1 MSASQLSRLL
11 PLPDGE
17 LKQVLDYAATLS
29 KPEAAE
35 HFRNLLGES
44 PEAVDFIASFNAK
57 RQDPK
62 AKAKASANANAASSA
77 NTATAATEPVRPWQG
92 ANPVPKPARRPKK
105 PKAQLHT
112 PAPRQVTDAGPAPG
126 TAYNKNTESDYIP
139 RRPSPA
145 VTASGSGTPTRSSP
159 SATPPPPQAS
169 KPKPL
174 PPSAAGHLISDIR
187 SSSSKPKPKSTP
199 SSSRSSTPAPPKAQ
213 APAKVQVQIA
223 GGTAMHGAST
233 ALADLDDAIRALE
246 ATTNPSLSLS
256 PADNASRRCNCVA
269 ARHPLLAAAPNCLR
283 CGKVVCVREGLGPCT
298 FCGAPLLGPG
308 EVQSMIR
315 ELRAERG
322 REKQAADRQA
332 HRKPDVARTPAPFAK
347 PREVPSEEAGGGGG
361 NEARAKALEHRDRLL
376 GFQAQNAQRTTVRD
390 EAADFDVSGAVA
402 GFGSNI
408 WATPEDRAR
417 ELRRQQKVL
426 REMEWNARPEYEKRR
441 QVVSIDLVGGKV
453 VRKMAAIERP
463 STPEEDEDEKGP
475 ALEEISANRGG
486 GGGGGGGGGT
496 GGAFSKNPLLGSLI
510 KPVFD
515 AKGKGAQ
522 LEGRKPGATRWRRLQ
537 DDLDNNEAV
546 ILDGGAYGGGKSEE
560 ALSSTVDEPG
570 CG

>member
-29 KPEAAE
+29 KPEAVE

-44 PEAVDFIASFNAK
+44 PEAVDFISSFNAK

-62 AKAKASANANAASSA
+62 AKAASSA
-77 NTATAATEPVRPWQG
+77 AATTATEPVRPWHG
-92 ANPVPKPARRPKK
+92 ANPVPKTAKRSKK

-126 TAYNKNTESDYIP
+126 TVYSKNVESDYIP
-139 RRPSPA
+139 RRGASPA
-145 VTASGSGTPTRSSP
+145 SASASGSGTPARSSP
-159 SATPPPPQAS
+159 VPQQQQNFATPPPPQAP

-174 PPSAAGHLISDIR
+174 PPSAAGHLISDMR
-187 SSSSKPKPKSTP
+187 SSSKPKPKSTP
-199 SSSRSSTPAPPKAQ
+199 SSRSSTPAPK
-213 APAKVQVQIA
+213 AKVQVQIA

-246 ATTNPSLSLS
+246 VTTNPSLAT
-256 PADNASRRCNCVA
+256 ADNAASRRCDCVA

-308 EVQSMIR
+308 EVQSMLR

-332 HRKPDVARTPAPFAK
+332 HRKPEVSRAPAPFSK
-347 PREVPSEEAGGGGG
+347 PRGVSSADADEAGS
-361 NEARAKALEHRDRLL
+361 EAQAKALEHRDRLL
-376 GFQAQNAQRTTVRD
+376 GFQAQNARRTTVRD
-390 EAADFDVSGAVA
+390 EAADFDVGGAVA
-402 GFGSNI
+402 GFGGGGGNI

-426 REMEWNARPEYEKRR
+426 REMEWNARPDYEKRR

-463 STPEEDEDEKGP
+463 ASPEEDEQEERERGGGGP

-486 GGGGGGGGGT
+486 RGSGGGGT
-496 GGAFSKNPLLGSLI
+496 GGAFSRNPLLGSLI
-510 KPVFD
+510 KPVFE

-522 LEGRKPGATRWRRLQ
+522 LEGRKPGAKRWRRLQ

-546 ILDGGAYGGGKSEE
+546 ILDGGAYGGGKSDQE
-560 ALSSTVDEPG
+560 APSSRADEPG